1 MARNGFNAPG
11 AASVG
16 SYSHAVEVDGFLYL
30 SGQTPLDPPSSAL
43 VVGSISDQTRQC
55 FANLLAVLETAGLTA
70 DHVIKCNT
78 YLVDM
83 NDFAEYD
90 AVYRTF
96 FAEPF
101 PARTTVQVAGLP
113 MGAHI
118 EIEMIAH
125 R

>member
-1 MARNGFNAPG
+1 M
-11 AASVG
+11 
-16 SYSHAVEVDGFLYL
+16 
-30 SGQTPLDPPSSAL
+30 
-43 VVGSISDQTRQC
+43 
-55 FANLLAVLETAGLTA
+55 
-70 DHVIKCNT
+70 IKCNT

-90 AVYRTF
+90 AAYRRH

-101 PARTTVQVAGLP
+101 PARTTIGVAALP
-113 MGAHI
+113 LGARI

>member
-1 MARNGFNAPG
+1 MSRNGFNAPG

-16 SYSHAVEVDGFLYL
+16 SYSHAVEIDGFLYL
-30 SGQTPLDPPSSAL
+30 SGQTPLDPPTSAL
-43 VVGSISDQTRQC
+43 VLGPIADQTRQC
-55 FANLLAVLETAGLTA
+55 LANLLAVLETAGLNT
-70 DHVIKCNT
+70 DDVIKCNT
-78 YLVDM
+78 FLIDM

-96 FAEPF
+96 FNEPY
-101 PARTTVQVAGLP
+101 PARTTVQVAALP

-118 EIEMIAH
+118 EFEMIAH

>member
-16 SYSHAVEVDGFLYL
+16 SYSHAVEIDGFVYL
-30 SGQTPLDPPSSAL
+30 SGQTPLDPPHGTL
-43 VVGSISDQTRQC
+43 VSGSVTDQTQQC
-55 FANLLAVLETAGLTA
+55 FRNLFAVLETAGLTP
-70 DHVIKCNT
+70 DDVIKCNT

-90 AVYRTF
+90 AAYRAHF
-96 FAEPF
+96 SEPF
-101 PARTTVQVAGLP
+101 PARTTVAVAALP
-113 MGAHI
+113 MGARI
-118 EIEMIAH
+118 EIELVAH